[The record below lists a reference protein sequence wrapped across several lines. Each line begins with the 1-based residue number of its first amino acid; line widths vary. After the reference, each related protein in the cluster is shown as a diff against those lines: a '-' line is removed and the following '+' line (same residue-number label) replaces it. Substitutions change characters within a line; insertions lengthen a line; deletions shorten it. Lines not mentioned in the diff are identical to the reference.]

1 MEDPMNTTDFIDRRV
16 SRFFN
21 EYNDE
26 IEMEIIKYQDHYK
39 VVVTICQEEAP
50 YKDFIGIG
58 TDRRGGRR
66 AARKALKDLYLKAY
80 CEETNH

>member
-1 MEDPMNTTDFIDRRV
+1 MNTTDYIDRRV

-21 EYNDE
+21 EFNDE
-26 IEMEIIKYQDHYK
+26 IEMEVIKYQNHHK

-58 TDRRGGRR
+58 ADRWSGRR
-66 AARKALKDLYLKAY
+66 AARKALKDIYSKAY
-80 CEETNH
+80 CEEKNY

>member
-1 MEDPMNTTDFIDRRV
+1 MNTTEYIDRRV
-16 SRFFN
+16 SRFLN

-50 YKDFIGIG
+50 YNDFIGIG
-58 TDRRGGRR
+58 TDRLSGRR
-66 AARKALKDLYLKAY
+66 AARKALKDIYLKAY
-80 CEETNH
+80 CVVTNE